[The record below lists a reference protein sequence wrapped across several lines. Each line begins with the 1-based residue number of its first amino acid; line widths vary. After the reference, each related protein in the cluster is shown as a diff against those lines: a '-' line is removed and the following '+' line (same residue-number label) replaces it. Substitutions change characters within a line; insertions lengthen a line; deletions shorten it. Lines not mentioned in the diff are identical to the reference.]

1 MGLRRDHMIRM
12 GIDLGTNYI
21 RLCTQED
28 GLLYNEPCMVALDN
42 QNHVLGIGEDAK
54 DLIGTMDSNVRI
66 ISPLR
71 ENPINFDV
79 LDILLDQLLYEHKAF
94 RMFQKTILLVS
105 YPTSFSKESCDIL
118 KEHLEE
124 LGAYRVYFEQE
135 IWIAAIGAKL
145 DLFLPVASCVL
156 NIGSSNC
163 DIALFMNGK
172 MEKKSRCNISGVT
185 INSTLKNRLFHS
197 YNINASSKQ
206 VEKIKRKI
214 GQVMVQQ
221 NPKSIEVVGMDRN
234 THVLKSITINEN
246 QVVGILAPLVQQWSN
261 WILQFLSSLPLTA
274 QQDVKTRGIICCGGS
289 MLLKGLPAYLQ
300 NTVGCPIFVTD
311 DPINTVSAGL
321 MILLSRLED

>member
-1 MGLRRDHMIRM
+1 MIRM

-42 QNHVLGIGEDAK
+42 QNHVLGIGADAK

-71 ENPINFDV
+71 ENPINFDI

-185 INSTLKNRLFHS
+185 INSTLKNWLFHS

-214 GQVMVQQ
+214 GQVMIQQ

>member
-1 MGLRRDHMIRM
+1 MIRM

-71 ENPINFDV
+71 KNPINFDV

-185 INSTLKNRLFHS
+185 INSTLKNWLFHS

>member
-1 MGLRRDHMIRM
+1 MIRM

-185 INSTLKNRLFHS
+185 INSTLKNWLFHS

-321 MILLSRLED
+321 MILLSRMED

>member
-1 MGLRRDHMIRM
+1 MIRM

-172 MEKKSRCNISGVT
+172 MEKKSRYNISGVT
-185 INSTLKNRLFHS
+185 INSTLKNWLFHS

>member
-1 MGLRRDHMIRM
+1 MIRM

-21 RLCTQED
+21 QLCTQED

-54 DLIGTMDSNVRI
+54 DLIGTMDPNIRV

-71 ENPINFDV
+71 ESPINFDV

-105 YPTSFSKESCDIL
+105 YPTSFSKESCEIL

-156 NIGSSNC
+156 NIGSANC
-163 DIALFMNGK
+163 DIALFVNGK

-185 INSTLKNRLFHS
+185 INNILKNWLFNS
-197 YNINASSKQ
+197 YNINVSTKQ

-214 GQVMVQQ
+214 GQVMIQQ
-221 NPKSIEVVGMDRN
+221 NPKSIEVIGMDRN
-234 THVLKSITINEN
+234 THVLKSIIINEN
-246 QVVGILAPLVQQWSN
+246 QVVGILTPLVQQWSN
-261 WILQFLSSLPLTA
+261 WILQFLSNLPITA
-274 QQDVKTRGIICCGGS
+274 QQDVKARGIICCGGS
-289 MLLKGLPAYLQ
+289 MLLGGLATYLQ
-300 NTVGCPIFVTD
+300 NAVGCPIFVTD

>member
-1 MGLRRDHMIRM
+1 MIRM

-28 GLLYNEPCMVALDN
+28 GSLYNEPCMVALDN

-185 INSTLKNRLFHS
+185 INSTLKNWLFHS

>member
-1 MGLRRDHMIRM
+1 MIRM

-105 YPTSFSKESCDIL
+105 YPTSFCKESCDIL

-185 INSTLKNRLFHS
+185 INSTLKNWLFHS

>member
-1 MGLRRDHMIRM
+1 M

-54 DLIGTMDSNVRI
+54 DMIGSMDSNVRI

-71 ENPINFDV
+71 ENPINFDA
-79 LDILLDQLLYEHKAF
+79 LDILLEQLLYEHKAF
-94 RMFQKTILLVS
+94 KMFQKTILLVS
-105 YPTSFSKESCDIL
+105 YPTSFSEESCHIL

-163 DIALFMNGK
+163 DIALFLNGK
-172 MEKKSRCNISGVT
+172 MEKKSRCNVSGIT
-185 INSTLKNRLFHS
+185 INMALKNWLTNS
-197 YNINASSKQ
+197 YNINVSNKQ
-206 VEKIKRKI
+206 IEKIKRKL
-214 GQVMVQQ
+214 GQVNIQQ
-221 NPKSIEVVGMDRN
+221 NPKSLEIVGMDKN
-234 THVLKSITINEN
+234 SHVLKSVIINEN
-246 QVVGILAPLVQQWSN
+246 QIVGILTPLVQQWAN
-261 WILQFLSSLPLTA
+261 WILQFLSNLPITM

-289 MLLKGLPAYLQ
+289 MLLNGLPSYLQ

-311 DPINTVSAGL
+311 DPLNTVSAGL
-321 MILLSRLED
+321 MILLSRMDD

>member
-1 MGLRRDHMIRM
+1 MIRM

-71 ENPINFDV
+71 ENPINFDI

-105 YPTSFSKESCDIL
+105 YPTSFNKESCDIL

-185 INSTLKNRLFHS
+185 INSTLKNWLFHS

-214 GQVMVQQ
+214 GQVMIQQ

>member
-1 MGLRRDHMIRM
+1 MIRM

-185 INSTLKNRLFHS
+185 INSTLKNWLFHS

-221 NPKSIEVVGMDRN
+221 NPKSIEVIGMDRN
-234 THVLKSITINEN
+234 THVLKSIAINEN

>member
-1 MGLRRDHMIRM
+1 MIRM

-172 MEKKSRCNISGVT
+172 MKKKSRCNISGVT
-185 INSTLKNRLFHS
+185 INSTLKNWLFHS

-289 MLLKGLPAYLQ
+289 MLLKRLPAYLQ

>member
-1 MGLRRDHMIRM
+1 MIRM

-79 LDILLDQLLYEHKAF
+79 LDILLNQLLYEHKAF

-185 INSTLKNRLFHS
+185 INSTLKNWLFHS

>member
-1 MGLRRDHMIRM
+1 MIRM

-105 YPTSFSKESCDIL
+105 YPTSFSKESCNIL

-185 INSTLKNRLFHS
+185 INSTLKNWLFHS

>member
-1 MGLRRDHMIRM
+1 MIRM

-185 INSTLKNRLFHS
+185 INSTLKNWLFHS
-197 YNINASSKQ
+197 YNINASFKQ

-234 THVLKSITINEN
+234 THVLKSIMINEN

>member
-1 MGLRRDHMIRM
+1 MIRM

-94 RMFQKTILLVS
+94 RMFQKTVLLVS

-118 KEHLEE
+118 KEHLED

-185 INSTLKNRLFHS
+185 INSTLKNWLFHS

-221 NPKSIEVVGMDRN
+221 NPKSIEVIGMDRN
-234 THVLKSITINEN
+234 THVLKSIAINEN

>member
-1 MGLRRDHMIRM
+1 MIRM

-71 ENPINFDV
+71 ENPINFDI

-185 INSTLKNRLFHS
+185 INSTLKNWLFHS

-221 NPKSIEVVGMDRN
+221 NPKSIEVVGMNRN

>member
-1 MGLRRDHMIRM
+1 MIRM
-12 GIDLGTNYI
+12 GIDLDTNYI
-21 RLCTQED
+21 RLCTQKD

-71 ENPINFDV
+71 ENPINFDI

-185 INSTLKNRLFHS
+185 INSTLKNWLFHS

-214 GQVMVQQ
+214 GQVMIQQ

>member
-1 MGLRRDHMIRM
+1 MIRM

-94 RMFQKTILLVS
+94 RMFQKTILLVN

-185 INSTLKNRLFHS
+185 INSTLKNWLFHS

>member
-1 MGLRRDHMIRM
+1 MIRM

-145 DLFLPVASCVL
+145 DLFLPVASSVL

-185 INSTLKNRLFHS
+185 INSTLKNWLFHS

>member
-1 MGLRRDHMIRM
+1 MIRM

-71 ENPINFDV
+71 ENPINFDI

-185 INSTLKNRLFHS
+185 INSTLKNWLFHS

-214 GQVMVQQ
+214 GQVMIQQ

-246 QVVGILAPLVQQWSN
+246 QVVGILAPLVQQCSN

>member
-1 MGLRRDHMIRM
+1 MIRM

-94 RMFQKTILLVS
+94 RIFQKTILLVS

-185 INSTLKNRLFHS
+185 INSTLKNWLFHS

-300 NTVGCPIFVTD
+300 NTVGYPIFVTD

>member
-1 MGLRRDHMIRM
+1 MIRM

-71 ENPINFDV
+71 ENPINFDI

-289 MLLKGLPAYLQ
+289 MLLKGLSAYLQ

>member
-1 MGLRRDHMIRM
+1 MIRM

-71 ENPINFDV
+71 ENPINFDI

-185 INSTLKNRLFHS
+185 INSTLKNWLFHS

-214 GQVMVQQ
+214 GQVMIQQ

>member
-1 MGLRRDHMIRM
+1 MIRM

-71 ENPINFDV
+71 ENPINFDI

-185 INSTLKNRLFHS
+185 INSTLKNWLFHS

-321 MILLSRLED
+321 LILLSRLED